1 MNAMTKNIGKL
12 FIALVAAALAFCLT
26 GCSQNSNSD
35 KAGNS
40 DTQAESTNEQA
51 AEEQPLEPIEIGK
64 TYTYKYING
73 DDYFSVVFEGI
84 DYSESLTDY
93 EKEYGGASKN
103 ESIYVALLKV
113 TNISADQDSF
123 IPVEQVVFV
132 KDADG
137 VSLTPSNTGQR
148 YGQYTPM
155 FDNGIYDLPQGET
168 KRYGY
173 SFIGPKGLDKVD
185 VELRNRAEG
194 SVPVE

>member
-1 MNAMTKNIGKL
+1 MNVITKNIGKL
-12 FIALVAAALAFCLT
+12 FIALVVAALAFCMA

-35 KAGNS
+35 KASNS
-40 DTQAESTNEQA
+40 GTQAESTNEQA
-51 AEEQPLEPIEIGK
+51 AEEQSLEPLEIGK
-64 TYTYKYING
+64 TYTYKDING
-73 DDYFSVVFEGI
+73 DDYFSVLFEGI

-103 ESIYVALLKV
+103 ESIYVASLKV
-113 TNISADQDSF
+113 TNISANQDSF

-185 VELRNRAEG
+185 VELKYRAEG